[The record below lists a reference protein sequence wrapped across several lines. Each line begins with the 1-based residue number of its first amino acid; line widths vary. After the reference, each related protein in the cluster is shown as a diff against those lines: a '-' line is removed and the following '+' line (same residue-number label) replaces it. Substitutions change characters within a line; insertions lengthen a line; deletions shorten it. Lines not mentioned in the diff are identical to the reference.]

1 MGEVMDMIY
10 LGTAPRKHNFMPL
23 LLNWLDRLSMSIST
37 PSLRIGLPIV
47 SPGAPCTHVCGR
59 LGTAGNVTSLPPFH
73 VTSLTIFCL
82 PSFLAIFFK
91 DMGQTSESIGKS
103 QSVVSESSV
112 TTCHCNTSFVIRT
125 DSPCLEIFWKLE
137 KWEYC
142 QKDSSA
148 SSLQVSDGDER
159 WVIPRRQS
167 IYQAQHLFLTS
178 LEV

>member
-1 MGEVMDMIY
+1 MGEVMDIIY
-10 LGTAPRKHNFMPL
+10 LGTAPRKHNFL
-23 LLNWLDRLSMSIST
+23 TSWAVRAYRLSVSISP
-37 PSLRIGLPIV
+37 PSLRTGLPIV

-59 LGTAGNVTSLPPFH
+59 LGTAGNVTSLSPFH

-112 TTCHCNTSFVIRT
+112 TTCRCSTSCIIRT